1 MTYKGHKE
9 ENGGTQRFTSM
20 KAPPNPTY
28 YTELDDTPKNRAR
41 IESRIRANEG
51 LCTYRSRK
59 GKVGVTGPRLS
70 LVALLK
76 EGEGGRLFLTKPDG
90 ETQNWDILPE
100 IPPAAPTSKV

>member
-1 MTYKGHKE
+1 MLTY
-9 ENGGTQRFTSM
+9 M
-20 KAPPNPTY
+20 KAPSNPTY

-41 IESRIRANEG
+41 IGARIRANEA
-51 LCTYRSRK
+51 LYTYRSRK

-90 ETQNWDILPE
+90 ETQSWDILPA
-100 IPPAAPTSKV
+100 IPSAAPTSNV